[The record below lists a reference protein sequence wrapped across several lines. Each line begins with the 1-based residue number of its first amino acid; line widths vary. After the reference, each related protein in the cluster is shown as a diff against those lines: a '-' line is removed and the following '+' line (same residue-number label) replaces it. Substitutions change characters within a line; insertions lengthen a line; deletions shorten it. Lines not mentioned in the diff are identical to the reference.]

1 MNIAFIDTNLDS
13 ASWTAG
19 PIYLKNLAHAIRR
32 ADATVG
38 LFTLPMAGSEG
49 ARARAESIAANGV
62 IYHTPPARWRPDW
75 AVAWAQRRLGRDS
88 LPLEW
93 TLQRAGIDVLFGFPA
108 VQRIGSIPTLGW
120 LNDFQ
125 HVYLPGMFSPAER
138 SDRDRMLLTAARE
151 TDRLVAMSEAVRQD
165 LLAFAPSHAYKAR
178 VLKPVA
184 EVPEAI
190 YDRDPIIVARR
201 YHLPDKFVYV
211 PNQFWMHK
219 NHETLFRAVKL
230 LKERGLD
237 VRVVCTGH
245 TFDNRNPQYFAELSE
260 KLSLW
265 DLRSH
270 VVYLGLIDHD
280 DALALMRQS
289 VCVLNPSLF
298 EGWGYSAEEARSVG
312 KRTLLSDIPA
322 HREQSPPKGA
332 FFDPHDCTEL
342 ADKLEEIWKDC
353 EPGPDNELEARA
365 RAAADERMR
374 SYGAGFLRIARE
386 AIDVTGKAK
395 RLASND
401 HVPS

>member
-1 MNIAFIDTNLDS
+1 
-13 ASWTAG
+13 
-19 PIYLKNLAHAIRR
+19 
-32 ADATVG
+32 
-38 LFTLPMAGSEG
+38 
-49 ARARAESIAANGV
+49 
-62 IYHTPPARWRPDW
+62 
-75 AVAWAQRRLGRDS
+75 
-88 LPLEW
+88 
-93 TLQRAGIDVLFGFPA
+93 
-108 VQRIGSIPTLGW
+108 
-120 LNDFQ
+120 
-125 HVYLPGMFSPAER
+125 
-138 SDRDRMLLTAARE
+138 
-151 TDRLVAMSEAVRQD
+151 
-165 LLAFAPSHAYKAR
+165 
-178 VLKPVA
+178 
-184 EVPEAI
+184 
-190 YDRDPIIVARR
+190 
-201 YHLPDKFVYV
+201 
-211 PNQFWMHK
+211 
-219 NHETLFRAVKL
+219 
-230 LKERGLD
+230 
-237 VRVVCTGH
+237 VCTGH
-245 TFDNRNPQYFAELSE
+245 TFDNRNPRYFAELSE

-270 VVYLGLIDHD
+270 VLYLGLIDHD

-289 VCVLNPSLF
+289 LCVLNPSLF

-374 SYGAGFLRIARE
+374 CYGAGFLRIARE